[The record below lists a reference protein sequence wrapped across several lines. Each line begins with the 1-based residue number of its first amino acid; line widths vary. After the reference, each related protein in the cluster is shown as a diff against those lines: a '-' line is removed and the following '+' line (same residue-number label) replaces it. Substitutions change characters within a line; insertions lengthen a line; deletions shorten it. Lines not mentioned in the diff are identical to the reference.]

1 MSITFGNML
10 AGPGIK
16 TTTTTKQFLII
27 VKDLN
32 ELNLIIPKEFCFGV
46 TQDNN
51 YLYYF
56 VNGVWTRQE
65 NT

>member
-1 MSITFGNML
+1 MSITVGNML

-16 TTTTTKQFLII
+16 TTYSKQFLII
-27 VKDLN
+27 AKDLE
-32 ELNLIIPKEFCFGV
+32 ELNLTVPKEFCFGV

-56 VNGVWTRQE
+56 VDGAWVRQV
-65 NT
+65 N